1 MRIKGRHE
9 CEQDF
14 ELNIASIIDCF
25 TVLIAYML
33 VSASFI
39 SLTSMDVN
47 VAVPVYSGETAVES
61 TTELTID
68 LDSHRNI
75 LLKVGGPETA
85 SFLIPSRNDQWD
97 LASLTEKL
105 ASLKGRWP
113 DMSSALLTAEHNVE
127 YRDVV
132 KVVET
137 ARTSFPSLALGDRE
151 S

>member
-1 MRIKGRHE
+1 MRIRGRHE

-47 VAVPVYSGETAVES
+47 VAVPVYSGETPRDNQA
-61 TTELTID
+61 ELTID

-75 LLKVGGPETA
+75 LLKVSGPET
-85 SFLIPSRNDQWD
+85 SKFLIPAHGNQWD
-97 LASLTEKL
+97 LAALAEKL
-105 ASLKGRWP
+105 VSLKGRWP
-113 DMSSALLTAEHNVE
+113 DVSSALLTAEASVE

-132 KVVET
+132 KIVEA
-137 ARTSFPSLALGDRE
+137 ARTTFPSVALGDRE